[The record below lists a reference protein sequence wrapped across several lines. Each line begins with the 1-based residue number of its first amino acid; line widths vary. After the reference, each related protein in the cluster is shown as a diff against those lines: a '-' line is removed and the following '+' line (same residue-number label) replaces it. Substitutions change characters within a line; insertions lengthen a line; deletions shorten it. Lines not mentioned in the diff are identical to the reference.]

1 MGGRAV
7 PVLLLL
13 LLLLLVLLGVLLM
26 MAACVG
32 SRLLAHTLLLRLSRS
47 GALCA
52 WLLHTVSWRCSNN
65 TAASHGEL

>member
-13 LLLLLVLLGVLLM
+13 LPLLVLLAPLLM

-32 SRLLAHTLLLRLSRS
+32 SRLLAHTLP
-47 GALCA
+47 A
-52 WLLHTVSWRCSNN
+52 
-65 TAASHGEL
+65 